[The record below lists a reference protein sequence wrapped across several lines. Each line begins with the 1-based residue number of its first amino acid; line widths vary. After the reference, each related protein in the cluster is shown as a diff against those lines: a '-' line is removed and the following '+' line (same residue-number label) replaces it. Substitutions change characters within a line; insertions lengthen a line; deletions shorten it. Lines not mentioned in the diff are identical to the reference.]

1 MEKKSECEIV
11 QDLLLGYVDETL
23 NKESKKLVEKHLI
36 ECESCRQRLEEIKQ
50 DMKLNQENQKKEID
64 YLKKIRRRLR
74 IKSVLIA
81 FAIIILVIIGIYVG
95 KFATISNIMSKADKS
110 AKSQNFYSESQ
121 QIIDNGKVFVHKV
134 YYKDGKYKQTSE
146 IYSDGGVEVL
156 STEYGEVGTDKR
168 INISDK
174 EKLVT
179 IYSGNFTT
187 IKNKEENIKWVR
199 FTEDER
205 HSLIS
210 NLGKAVIM
218 SIGDGRYSDGKHCY
232 ILRNKFEQEQ
242 KWELWIDKE
251 TGLPIKEINRDGQIS
266 YIAGTDIVKEVKD
279 IVQDYKYE
287 FDIVT
292 DDDVKVPDYST
303 YKVEYK
309 TEE

>member
-23 NKESKKLVEKHLI
+23 NKESKNLVEKHLI
-36 ECESCRQRLEEIKQ
+36 ECETCRQRLEEIKE
-50 DMKLNQENQKKEID
+50 DMKLNQESQKKEID
-64 YLKKIRRRLR
+64 YLKKIRRKLR

-81 FAIIILVIIGIYVG
+81 FAIIILVIIVIYIS
-95 KFATISNIMSKADKS
+95 KFLTISNIMSKADKS
-110 AKSQNFYSESQ
+110 AESQNFYSESQ

-146 IYSDGGVEVL
+146 IYSDDGVEVL

-179 IYSGNFTT
+179 IYSGDFTS

-199 FTEDER
+199 FTNDER
-205 HSLIS
+205 NSIIA

-251 TGLPIKEINRDGQIS
+251 TGLAIKEINRDGQIS

-279 IVQDYKYE
+279 FVQDYKYE

-292 DDDVKVPDYST
+292 DDDVKLPDYST
-303 YKVEYK
+303 YKVEYI

>member
-36 ECESCRQRLEEIKQ
+36 ECESCRQRLEEIKE

-146 IYSDGGVEVL
+146 IYSDDGVEVL

-179 IYSGNFTT
+179 IYSGDFTS
-187 IKNKEENIKWVR
+187 IKNKEEDIKWVR
-199 FTEDER
+199 FTNDER
-205 HSLIS
+205 NSIIA

-251 TGLPIKEINRDGQIS
+251 TGLAIKEINRDGQIS

-279 IVQDYKYE
+279 FVQDYKYE

-292 DDDVKVPDYST
+292 DDDVKLPDYST
-303 YKVEYK
+303 YKVEYI